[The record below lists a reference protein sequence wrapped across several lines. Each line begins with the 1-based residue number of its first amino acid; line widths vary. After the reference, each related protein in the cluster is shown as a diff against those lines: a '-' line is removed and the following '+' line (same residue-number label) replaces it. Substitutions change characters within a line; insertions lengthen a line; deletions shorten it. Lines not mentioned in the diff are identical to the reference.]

1 MFQIVRTEVD
11 GNGHVVGRQPLQPPY
26 DLWEDA
32 IALAEFD
39 ASRCEGDYGY
49 DEEHACWW
57 ARDNGRNY
65 RFAIEPVAPAD
76 QGFHRDLLS
85 GFPMRVPKTRSW
97 DNIAH
102 RFVDPRSARPDRL
115 TIKSWGDT

>member
-1 MFQIVRTEVD
+1 MFQILRTEVD
-11 GNGHVVGRQPLQPPY
+11 GNGHVVGRQPLRPPY

-32 IALAEFD
+32 MALAEFD

-76 QGFHRDLLS
+76 QVG
-85 GFPMRVPKTRSW
+85 VP
-97 DNIAH
+97 IA
-102 RFVDPRSARPDRL
+102 
-115 TIKSWGDT
+115 TY

>member
-49 DEEHACWW
+49 DDEHACWW

-65 RFAIEPVAPAD
+65 RFAIEPV
-76 QGFHRDLLS
+76 G
-85 GFPMRVPKTRSW
+85 
-97 DNIAH
+97 
-102 RFVDPRSARPDRL
+102 RPDQAGVFIA
-115 TIKSWGDT
+115 TY